1 LVQSVRPT
9 GRLGVVGVFPSED
22 PKSKDA
28 LEKKGQI
35 AFDIGKFFEK
45 GLTMGSGQT
54 NVKQYNRR
62 LANLIHEGKA
72 KPSFLVSHVLP
83 LGDAADAYKHFDNRE
98 KGWTKVILKPAAKK
112 AIEITK
118 HKVAAATRAS

>member
-1 LVQSVRPT
+1 VESVRPT
-9 GRLGVVGVFPSED
+9 GKLGVVGVFPSED
-22 PKSKDA
+22 PKSNDA

-72 KPSFLVSHVLP
+72 NPSFLVSHVLP
-83 LGDAADAYKHFDNRE
+83 LEDAVDAYKHFDNRE
-98 KGWTKVILKPAAKK
+98 KGWTKVILKPAARKTVDSK
-112 AIEITK
+112 K
-118 HKVAAATRAS
+118 HKAAGASGAS